1 MCGIAIS
8 RLATLQQYMCGI
20 ATGRLETLQQYL
32 LQGVC
37 HGHGLY
43 AGRKQ
48 DRAKCTPNMQSF
60 SCLGDGTSQV
70 SGLG

>member
-1 MCGIAIS
+1 MCGIATS
-8 RLATLQQYMCGI
+8 RLATLQQYMCGM
-20 ATGRLETLQQYL
+20 ATSRLETLQQYL

-37 HGHGLY
+37 HCHCLY

-48 DRAKCTPNMQSF
+48 DREKSAPNMQSF
-60 SCLGDGTSQV
+60 SCSGDGTSHV